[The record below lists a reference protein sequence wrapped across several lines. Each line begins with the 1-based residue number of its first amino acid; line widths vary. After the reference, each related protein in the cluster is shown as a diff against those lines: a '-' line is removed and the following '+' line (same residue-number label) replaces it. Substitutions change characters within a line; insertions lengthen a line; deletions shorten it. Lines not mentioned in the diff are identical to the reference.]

1 MNGKIEEVRKSGTNK
16 EWSAATAKSANLL
29 RWFLTNSWL
38 RFQLFDSVWWC
49 RQQRAGVEK
58 SLLIYQARDLSLWA
72 LWFIDDAIL
81 MFRNLSQLSR
91 LLPEVF
97 QLFADMGLAVNL
109 KVLPLIPCA
118 LPPCLAGYSV
128 RSWATYLGQ
137 TIKLI
142 EGDAHMVSS
151 LCRRATSAFFANRPL
166 LTHRLAPRSRRL
178 DLFTSLVTDSIR
190 WSLCVVSVKQSNL
203 TSLRVHFVTLLTW
216 MLGGRAHPSWFAV
229 ECLQA
234 LRHAVELWGRTFTET
249 WDRLLAR
256 MVWRWVGHVLRVPPT
271 SLVPSVLLGL
281 QSTASLHSGLRRRRT
296 GPNNS
301 GHRNVIRY
309 LQHRGISLETAL
321 DR

>member
-1 MNGKIEEVRKSGTNK
+1 MSVGLRCKPLLDKAGSCQRAVAHVHDHFAARFASPGASLVSFSDLPDVEPEFTEGEVLQAVGQLKTGKTTGMSKVSVE
-16 EWSAATAKSANLL
+16 LL
-29 RWFLTNSWL
+29 RALVSVSFGLYVLTSLLNSLL

-166 LTHRLAPRSRRL
+166 R
-178 DLFTSLVTDSIR
+178 F
-190 WSLCVVSVKQSNL
+190 
-203 TSLRVHFVTLLTW
+203 
-216 MLGGRAHPSWFAV
+216 
-229 ECLQA
+229 
-234 LRHAVELWGRTFTET
+234 
-249 WDRLLAR
+249 
-256 MVWRWVGHVLRVPPT
+256 
-271 SLVPSVLLGL
+271 
-281 QSTASLHSGLRRRRT
+281 RT
-296 GPNNS
+296 GLLPAVAWNC
-301 GHRNVIRY
+301 
-309 LQHRGISLETAL
+309 
-321 DR
+321 